1 MVGYIGKEPTVGNFI
16 KLDAITTSSTNTYN
30 LANGGVA
37 YSPENSRVC
46 LVSLNGVIQSPD
58 TAYTISGSQITF
70 IPSSGT
76 LTNADTIDF
85 IMVYGDVLS
94 IGTPSDNTVS
104 ASKLTTDSVITA
116 KVQNDAITTDKI
128 NLVST
133 SSTPSLE
140 AKGDG
145 GSQDGYIQLNCSQNS
160 HGIKLKSPPHSAS
173 ASYTLTFPTTDGN
186 ANEFLK
192 TDGSG
197 VLSFAEAGGGA
208 YTLIKSQTASNSASV
223 EFKNGVSSVVLD
235 STYCHYFVIG
245 YDVVSQTDDKNLQI
259 QFSTDAG
266 SSYITSG
273 YDTII
278 NRIRSDLANSNQT
291 ATDCAMLLNS
301 FGNNAS
307 AQKGDFKFELFNP
320 AGTLKTSYFFNGTCI
335 DHQGRVGHMNGGGI
349 YETNGDVDA
358 IKIFFN
364 SGNIVSGIFKL
375 YGLTGA

>member
-1 MVGYIGKEPTVGNFI
+1 MVGYIGRQAVNGNFV
-16 KLDAITTSSTNTYN
+16 KLDSITTSATTTFN
-30 LANGGVA
+30 LLNGGVA
-37 YSPENSRVC
+37 FFPESARNC
-46 LVSLNGVIQSPD
+46 IVSLNGVIQTPE
-58 TAYTISGSQITF
+58 TAYNIVNSTIVFSTA
-70 IPSSGT
+70 
-76 LTNADTIDF
+76 LTNDDVIDH
-85 IMVYGDVLS
+85 IIVLGDVNSLA
-94 IGTPSDNTVS
+94 TVS
-104 ASKLTTDSVITA
+104 DGTVSTA
-116 KVQNDAITTDKI
+116 KIVDSAVTTAKINNDAVTEAKL
-128 NLVST
+128 NLIST
-133 SSTPSLE
+133 SSVPSLE

-160 HGIKLKSPPHSAS
+160 HGIKIKSAPHSAN
-173 ASYTLTFPTTDGN
+173 ASYTLTLPNNDGN
-186 ANEFLK
+186 ADQFLK

-197 VLSFAEAGGGA
+197 VLSFADAGGGA

-335 DHQGRVGHMNGGGI
+335 DHQGRVAHMNGGGI

-375 YGLTGA
+375 FGLKGA